1 MRNYLSGNSVFAGI
15 MAVFLFFTT
24 PLTAKAADTY
34 NSDDWEYSASVYM
47 WMPSMKGETN
57 FGADFDIDF
66 GTLLD
71 NLKMTFMGAFEA
83 RNGDWSLFTD
93 VVYLNVGASKS
104 ATVTGDGPFG
114 LYKGR
119 DINIALKT
127 WIITLA
133 GGYNI
138 VDSEKSRLDIIAGTR
153 YFYVDLN
160 LGLKIDVG
168 PVRIFDRSVSVSNH
182 VWDAIVGVK
191 GHVNIDANWYLPYY
205 FDIGAGGSDL
215 TLQAMAG
222 VGYKFDWGDVLLTY
236 RYLHYDYDS
245 DFPLA
250 NLDVSGPLLGAK
262 FRF

>member
-1 MRNYLSGNSVFAGI
+1 MKKHLSANSLFAGI
-15 MAVFLFFTT
+15 LAVLLFFTA
-24 PLTAKAADTY
+24 PLTATAAGTY
-34 NSDDWEYSASVYM
+34 NSDNWEYNASVYM
-47 WMPSMKGETN
+47 WMPSLKGDTN
-57 FGADFDIDF
+57 SGADFDIDF

-83 RNGDWSLFTD
+83 RNGGWSLFTD
-93 VVYLNVGASKS
+93 VIYLNIGDNQS
-104 ATVTGDGPFG
+104 AKVTGDGPFG
-114 LYKGR
+114 LHRSR
-119 DINIALKT
+119 DINIGMKA
-127 WIITLA
+127 WIVTLA

-153 YFYVDLN
+153 YFHVNLD
-160 LGLKIDVG
+160 LGLKVDVG
-168 PVRIFDRSVSVSNH
+168 PIRVFDRSVSVSDH

-236 RYLHYDYDS
+236 RYLHYDYGS
-245 DFPLA
+245 DFPFA

>member
-1 MRNYLSGNSVFAGI
+1 MKKYIFGRRLPA
-15 MAVFLFFTT
+15 AVMVAALTLVA
-24 PLTAKAADTY
+24 PLTANAADAY
-34 NSDDWEYSASVYM
+34 KSDDWEYSASVYM

-93 VVYLNVGASKS
+93 VVYLNVGGSQS
-104 ATVTGDGPFG
+104 GTVTGDGPFG
-114 LYKGR
+114 LHRSR
-119 DINIALKT
+119 DVSIGLKS

-153 YFYVDLN
+153 YFYLEED

-168 PVRIFDRSVSVSNH
+168 SVRIFDRSISVSDH

-222 VGYKFDWGDVLLTY
+222 VGYRFEWGDVLLTY
-236 RYLHYDYDS
+236 RHLHYDYDS
-245 DFPLA
+245 DFPNA
-250 NLDVSGPLLGAK
+250 EMDVSGPLLGAK

>member
-1 MRNYLSGNSVFAGI
+1 MKNNIFGNHLLV
-15 MAVFLFFTT
+15 AVLAAALTLVA
-24 PLTAKAADTY
+24 PLTANAADTY
-34 NSDDWEYSASVYM
+34 NSDDWEYNASVYM
-47 WMPSMKGETN
+47 WMPSLKGETN

-83 RNGDWSLFTD
+83 RNGGWSLFTD
-93 VVYLNVGASKS
+93 VVYLNVGSSES
-104 ATVTGDGPFG
+104 ATIEGKFLPVDRNREVSIG
-114 LYKGR
+114 LKS
-119 DINIALKT
+119 

-153 YFYVDLN
+153 YLYIDID
-160 LGLKIDVG
+160 LGLKVDVG
-168 PVRIFDRSVSVSNH
+168 PVRIFDRSVSVSDH

-222 VGYKFDWGDVLLTY
+222 VGYKFDWGDVVLTY

-245 DFPLA
+245 DFPIA
-250 NLDVSGPLLGAK
+250 NLDISGPLLGAK

>member
-1 MRNYLSGNSVFAGI
+1 MKKCVSGNRVLSGI
-15 MAVFLFFTT
+15 MVALLSLMT
-24 PLTAKAADTY
+24 PLTSNAADTY
-34 NSDDWEYSASVYM
+34 NSDDWEYNASIYM
-47 WMPSMKGETN
+47 WMPGMKGETN
-57 FGADFDIDF
+57 SGADFDIDF

-93 VVYLNVGASKS
+93 VIYLNLGGSKS
-104 ATVTGDGPFG
+104 GSVTGDGPFG
-114 LYKGR
+114 LHRGR
-119 DINIALKT
+119 DINIGLKN

-153 YFYVDLN
+153 YFYIDLD

-168 PVRIFDRSVSVSNH
+168 PVRIFDRSVSVSDH
-182 VWDAIVGVK
+182 VWDAIIGVK

>member
-1 MRNYLSGNSVFAGI
+1 MKNYLSGNSVFAGI

-34 NSDDWEYSASVYM
+34 NSGDWEYSASVYM
-47 WMPSMKGETN
+47 WMPSLKGETN
-57 FGADFDIDF
+57 SGVDFDVDF

-83 RNGDWSLFTD
+83 RNGSWSLFSD
-93 VVYLNVGASKS
+93 IVYLNVGGSKS
-104 ATVTGDGPFG
+104 GTVVGDGTFG
-114 LYKGR
+114 LHR
-119 DINIALKT
+119 DRKVNIGLKS

-153 YFYVDLN
+153 YFYLEET

-168 PVRIFDRSVSVSNH
+168 SVTIFDRSVSVTDH
-182 VWDAIVGVK
+182 VWDAIIGVK
-191 GHVNIDANWYLPYY
+191 GHVNLNANWYLPYY

-222 VGYKFDWGDVLLTY
+222 VGYRFDWGDVLLTY
-236 RYLHYDYDS
+236 RHLHYDYGS
-245 DFPLA
+245 DFP
-250 NLDVSGPLLGAK
+250 NSDMDVSGPLLGAK

>member
-1 MRNYLSGNSVFAGI
+1 MVAALTLVA
-15 MAVFLFFTT
+15 
-24 PLTAKAADTY
+24 PLTANASDTY
-34 NSDDWEYSASVYM
+34 NSEDWEYSASVYM

-83 RNGDWSLFTD
+83 RNGSWSLFTD
-93 VVYLNVGASKS
+93 VVYLNVGGSQS
-104 ATVTGDGPFG
+104 ATIEGKFLPVSRDRKVSIG
-114 LYKGR
+114 LKS
-119 DINIALKT
+119 

-133 GGYNI
+133 GGYNV
-138 VDSEKSRLDIIAGTR
+138 VDSEKSRLDLIAGTR
-153 YFYVDLN
+153 YFYLKED
-160 LGLKIDVG
+160 LGLRITGGVIDL
-168 PVRIFDRSVSVSNH
+168 DLSTSVSDH
-182 VWDAIVGVK
+182 VWDVIVGVK

-222 VGYKFDWGDVLLTY
+222 VGYRFEWGDVLLTY
-236 RYLHYDYDS
+236 RHLHYDYDS
-245 DFPLA
+245 DFPNA
-250 NLDVSGPLLGAK
+250 EMDVSGPLLGAK

>member
-1 MRNYLSGNSVFAGI
+1 MKKYLSANRVFAGI
-15 MAVFLFFTT
+15 LAVFLFFTA

-34 NSDDWEYSASVYM
+34 NSENWEYNASIYM
-47 WMPSMKGETN
+47 WMPSLKGETN

-83 RNGDWSLFTD
+83 RNGGWSLFTD
-93 VVYLNVGASKS
+93 VVYLNVGSSES
-104 ATVTGDGPFG
+104 ATVTGNGPFG
-114 LYKGR
+114 LHRDR
-119 DINIALKT
+119 DINMGLKA

-153 YFYVDLN
+153 YLYIDID
-160 LGLKIDVG
+160 LGLKVDVG
-168 PVRIFDRSVSVSNH
+168 PVRIFDRSVSVSDH

-191 GHVNIDANWYLPYY
+191 GHVNLDANWYLPYY

-222 VGYKFDWGDVLLTY
+222 VGYRFDWGDVLLTY
-236 RYLHYDYDS
+236 RHLHYEHGS
-245 DFPLA
+245 DFP
-250 NLDVSGPLLGAK
+250 NTEMNVSGPLLGAK